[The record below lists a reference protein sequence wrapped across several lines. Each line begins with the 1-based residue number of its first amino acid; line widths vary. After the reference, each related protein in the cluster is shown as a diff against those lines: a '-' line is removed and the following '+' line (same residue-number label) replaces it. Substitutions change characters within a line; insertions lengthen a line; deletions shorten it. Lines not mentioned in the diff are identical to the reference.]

1 MWYMSETGVTET
13 ITRFTYVTYV
23 YETCHIRI
31 YTNTLI
37 LQICTQTTN
46 IYFIR
51 LYCQLRHSVLVNNA
65 RARTRMFLCVIPS
78 QYEKSRIYVCSTKF
92 QKLSS
97 YIFADWKRSRKML
110 LHLLATWTRMCLLI
124 LLKNNYYCSFRQWI
138 INGYFNRTTI
148 SPYDSTHLSIPI
160 HSQCISRNDF
170 IINNIRRWIFPMPD
184 LSKWAVTFAAQRS
197 WQQVTKFQETFISLH

>member
-1 MWYMSETGVTET
+1 MHYTTLNRHIWMWYMSETGVTET

-65 RARTRMFLCVIPS
+65 RARTRLFLCVNPFTVRKITNLRLFNEIPEAFLV
-78 QYEKSRIYVCSTKF
+78 YICRLETFKKNAT
-92 QKLSS
+92 SS
-97 YIFADWKRSRKML
+97 VGNLNSHVFVNIIKEQL
-110 LHLLATWTRMCLLI
+110 LLFFSSMNH
-124 LLKNNYYCSFRQWI
+124 K
-138 INGYFNRTTI
+138 
-148 SPYDSTHLSIPI
+148 
-160 HSQCISRNDF
+160 
-170 IINNIRRWIFPMPD
+170 WIF
-184 LSKWAVTFAAQRS
+184 
-197 WQQVTKFQETFISLH
+197 